1 MSSEKKKKK
10 KRRKKIIFIVEVVVL
25 LLLSMVLFVTVW
37 AAHKFSLVNHQDL
50 DQDRLLTADEVNG
63 TQVVTGDRAEGDA
76 QTAETVSTLTG
87 VDMIALVGLDTR
99 DEMSGKNSDT
109 MIIAC
114 INHNEKTIKL
124 VSIYRDTYLNVGDD
138 YYGEPNYYTKANA
151 AYNYG
156 GPEQFLSML
165 NLNLDLNIT
174 QYATV
179 DFSALA
185 TTIELLGG
193 LDIDM
198 TREELI
204 HMNNYNVET
213 SEACGVE
220 YEAIEVPPE
229 DEFDGAMTR
238 TFHLNGTQAV
248 SYARIRYTAG
258 YDFRRA
264 SRQRLV
270 LTKLMEKA
278 KTMDLATLDSVL
290 NSVLPLV
297 TTNLDN
303 VKLLSMIQP
312 LMSYTMSQDD
322 QTGFPFTHLQDNS
335 YLTGTDCVLP
345 VTLAYN
351 VTRLH
356 QFLFPDTE
364 YTPSATVQEY
374 SAYITSVCGYDD
386 SYIETALGYDDG
398 ATIPGWSQEAQ
409 DAEDQAA
416 AEAAAAE
423 GY

>member
-1 MSSEKKKKK
+1 MSNGKKK
-10 KRRKKIIFIVEVVVL
+10 KRRRRKILFVVEIIVL

-37 AAHKFSLVNHQDL
+37 AAHKFSLVNHQEL
-50 DQDRLLTADEVNG
+50 DQDRLFTADEVNAG
-63 TQVVTGDRAEGDA
+63 QVATGDRAEDA
-76 QTAETVSTLTG
+76 TQTAESVSTLTG
-87 VDMIALVGLDTR
+87 VDMIALVGLDSR

-124 VSIYRDTYLNVGDD
+124 VSVYRDTYLNVGND

-179 DFSALA
+179 NFSALA

-193 LDIDM
+193 LDIEM

-220 YEAIEVPPE
+220 YQAIEVPSAE
-229 DEFDGAMTR
+229 EFDGAMTR

-278 KTMDLATLDSVL
+278 KTMDLGTLDAVL

-303 VKLLSMIQP
+303 MKILSMIQP
-312 LMSYTMSQDD
+312 LMSYTMSQED
-322 QTGFPFTHLQDNS
+322 QTGFPFAHLQENS

-364 YTPSATVQEY
+364 YSPSATVQEY
-374 SAYITSVCGYDD
+374 SDHITSVCGYDD
-386 SYIETALGYDDG
+386 SYIETALSVNDG
-398 ATIPGWSQEAQ
+398 ATIPGWSQEQEAQ
-409 DAEDQAA
+409 DAENQ
-416 AEAAAAE
+416 AAAAE